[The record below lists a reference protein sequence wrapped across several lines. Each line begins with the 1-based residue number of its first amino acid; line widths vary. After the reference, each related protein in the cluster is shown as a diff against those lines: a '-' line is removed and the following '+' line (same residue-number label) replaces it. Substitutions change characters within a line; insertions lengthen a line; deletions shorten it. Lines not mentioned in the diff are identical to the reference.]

1 MKGISRWIKSEN
13 LIKKTIKTI
22 YIEFATLTKLF
33 LSGWQKSFLLI
44 ERFLLIITN
53 NF

>member
-13 LIKKTIKTI
+13 LIKKNDKN

-33 LSGWQKSFLLI
+33 FKWLAKRFLLI
-44 ERFLLIITN
+44 EKFY
-53 NF
+53 

>member
-22 YIEFATLTKLF
+22 LSSLHSQNYF
-33 LSGWQKSFLLI
+33 LRGWQKGFLLI
-44 ERFLLIITN
+44 ERFLLKITN